1 MLATSLPPG
10 LPNDGKIRDTTDDD
24 SDSSMKDLIL
34 LDQMD
39 QMDKQK
45 RLIENLKK
53 KLKCMTMY
61 EHNLYIV
68 SSCVQLCLSQLW

>member
-39 QMDKQK
+39 KQK
-45 RLIENLKK
+45 RLIENLK

-68 SSCVQLCLSQLW
+68 SSCVQLCFSQLW